1 MAGIAAEVKEGT
13 GLPLRAPPAKRATP
27 RYAMSSS
34 DFLGLWLHVLALV
47 TYGGATLA
55 VWAMVLPAA
64 KAVADPAARRTF
76 LARCLRIYDPLAIA
90 ALGVLVMSGATNL
103 TAYKE
108 AMRGEFFA
116 RIGWL
121 LVWKL
126 GLAFM
131 VVMLGT
137 YITFGLGHRI
147 VRAEMA
153 GDPVDAPWLDSMSRR
168 LGYACLLTVILIAVT
183 AWLGLELGHPH

>member
-1 MAGIAAEVKEGT
+1 MRP
-13 GLPLRAPPAKRATP
+13 GLAKRATP
-27 RYAMSSS
+27 RYVMSGS
-34 DFLGLWLHVLALV
+34 DFFGLWLHVVALV

-64 KAVADPAARRTF
+64 NAVADIAARRTF

-103 TAYKE
+103 TTYKE
-108 AMRGEFFA
+108 ALRGEFFA
-116 RIGWL
+116 RMGWL

-126 GLAFM
+126 VLAFL
-131 VVMLGT
+131 VVMIGT

-147 VRAEMA
+147 VRTEMA
-153 GDPVDAPWLDSMSRR
+153 GEPVDAPWLASMSRR
-168 LGYACLLTVILIAVT
+168 LAYACVLVLVLVVVT
-183 AWLGLELGHPH
+183 TWLGLELGHPH

>member
-1 MAGIAAEVKEGT
+1 
-13 GLPLRAPPAKRATP
+13 
-27 RYAMSSS
+27 MSAS

-64 KAVADPAARRTF
+64 GAVADPSARRTF

-90 ALGVLVMSGATNL
+90 ALGVLVMTGATNL
-103 TAYKE
+103 TTYKD
-108 AMRGEFFA
+108 ALRGEFFA
-116 RIGWL
+116 RMGWL

-126 GLAFM
+126 ALAFL
-131 VVMLGT
+131 VVMVGT

-147 VRAEMA
+147 VRTEMA
-153 GDPVDAPWLDSMSRR
+153 GEPVDPPWLDGMSRR
-168 LGYACLLTVILIAVT
+168 LGYACLLAVILLAAT
-183 AWLGLELGHPH
+183 AWLGLELGHPRS